1 MSNRKLA
8 ILGVVAAFM
17 VIWAV
22 AQSRI
27 SSSKKTESGELTY
40 LIQGLNT
47 ADIGS
52 IVLGTGGNA
61 VTLKRNQGHFVVVNK
76 DNYPADASRINEL
89 ITACLGIQTTEL
101 YTDEKANHKDLGV
114 TEEDARSVV
123 KFFKQDSSPITGVI
137 IGKDREKGRGAYVR
151 LTSNDKVYVTPE
163 APWIKSRAMDYIDQQ
178 LITINRDDIES
189 VTVSYPGGNY
199 TLSKGDKGIILE
211 NLPEGKKLKKS
222 KACEQIFNALTNL
235 RFDDVMGK
243 VSEKNLNFEKQYVC
257 KLKDSTVY
265 TISITRKDGK
275 SYVSC
280 DCEFT
285 DKTPVTKER
294 SIESEEDLKKKEAKL
309 LAQDKANEFSA
320 KHKGWVY
327 EISEGTANLMTK
339 QPSELVEDVK
349 EPNETK
355 PVSDA
360 NVK

>member
-1 MSNRKLA
+1 MSDRKLA

-27 SSSKKTESGELTY
+27 SSTRKTGSGTLTY

-61 VTLKRNQGHFVVVNK
+61 VTLKRNQGRFVVVNK

-89 ITACLGIQTTEL
+89 ITSCLGIQTTEL
-101 YTDEKANHKDLGV
+101 YTDDKANHKDLGV

-123 KFFKQDSSPITGVI
+123 KFIKQDSSPITGVI
-137 IGKDREKGRGAYVR
+137 IGKDREQGRGAYVR
-151 LTSNDKVYVTPE
+151 LTSDDKVYVTPE
-163 APWIKSRAMDYIDQQ
+163 APWIKSRATDYINQQ
-178 LITINRDDIES
+178 LITINRDDIEA
-189 VTVSYPGGNY
+189 VTVSYPGGGY

-235 RFDDVMGK
+235 RFDDVKGK
-243 VSEKNLNFEKQYVC
+243 ESAEKNLNFQKQYVC

-265 TISITRKDGK
+265 TISIARKDGK

-294 SIESEEDLKKKEAKL
+294 SVESEEDLKKKVAKL
-309 LAQDKANEFSA
+309 LAQDKANEFSSR
-320 KHKGWVY
+320 HKGWVY
-327 EISEGTANLMTK
+327 EISEYTANLLTK
-339 QPSELVEDVK
+339 ELSELVEDVK
-349 EPNETK
+349 EPNEYK
-355 PVSDA
+355 PLVDA
-360 NVK
+360 NN